1 MVLLSWLVDLP
12 CRWLMPCASLQFVP
26 WHAAHPAHAAVL
38 AAPVLCASIRA
49 PPNPFPAA
57 NQLRHMYQGS
67 HTVFPGHACC
77 CAPEEA
83 TLKPLASGHGIR
95 GIVAPSILAANFTRL
110 GEEVSAA
117 LT

>member
-1 MVLLSWLVDLP
+1 
-12 CRWLMPCASLQFVP
+12 
-26 WHAAHPAHAAVL
+26 
-38 AAPVLCASIRA
+38 
-49 PPNPFPAA
+49 
-57 NQLRHMYQGS
+57 MYQGS